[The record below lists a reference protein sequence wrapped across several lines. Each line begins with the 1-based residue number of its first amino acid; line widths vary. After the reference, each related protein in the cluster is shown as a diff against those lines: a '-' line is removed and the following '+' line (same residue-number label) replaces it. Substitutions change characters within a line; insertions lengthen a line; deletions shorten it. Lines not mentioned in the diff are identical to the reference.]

1 VAIPVLWVD
10 TWQTSKTWKA
20 STDPEC
26 LSKVRRVLGLYDQRA
41 LRWPS
46 DLRGRVRAADLLP
59 RKGKAWRPQF
69 TLPCLIPPKF
79 PVR

>member
-1 VAIPVLWVD
+1 MDEFGPLN
-10 TWQTSKTWKA
+10 
-20 STDPEC
+20 
-26 LSKVRRVLGLYDQRA
+26 
-41 LRWPS
+41 
-46 DLRGRVRAADLLP
+46 LLP